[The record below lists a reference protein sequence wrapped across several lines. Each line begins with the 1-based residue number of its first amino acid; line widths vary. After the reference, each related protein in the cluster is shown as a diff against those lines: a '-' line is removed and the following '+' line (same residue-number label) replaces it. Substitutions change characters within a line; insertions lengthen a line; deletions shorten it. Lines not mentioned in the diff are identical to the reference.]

1 MNVKNDYVILD
12 LNEHASVKCPEALN
26 HYYVYQ
32 INHVMS
38 LMNFPFVFMSC
49 I

>member
-1 MNVKNDYVILD
+1 MNVENDHVILD
-12 LNEHASVKCPEALN
+12 PTEDACGKCPEALN
-26 HYYVYQ
+26 HYYLYQ